1 MREGFNA
8 FLRYFLFTLAGMLG
22 ILMVVGLVLVFDWP
36 WWLGLSLLLLLV
48 GLALGGFFL
57 RKIWL
62 RRREQNFVNEIGAE
76 DLAQGKALSQQGKSE
91 LNSLQEGWRTA
102 LDTLR
107 HSNLKKLG
115 NPLYVLPWYLVIG
128 ESGSGKSTSLNSA
141 RLASPIRD
149 LGRIQ
154 GISATKQCEWW
165 FFEQAVVIDSAG
177 RYAMPINE
185 GQDKDEWQ
193 KFLSLLIR
201 YRRKEP
207 LNGLI
212 VTVAADRL
220 LEAGEAQL
228 EMDGCAIRQRID
240 ELMRALGVRVP
251 VYFLATKCDLI
262 QGVNRF
268 CEHLPAQSLDQPM
281 GIINQDLAP
290 DVDAFVERALHSIG
304 ERLRNLRLQ
313 LLHQPKA
320 RGGDPELLLFPE
332 EFEKL
337 AKGLFTFMSHA
348 FRANPYQETPLLR
361 GIFFSSGRQE
371 GIPHSHFSSTLGLSG
386 AEALPGTSRGLFLHD
401 FFAKIL
407 PHDRLLL
414 SPTRKSLE
422 WRALTGNLGLISWVI
437 LGVALCGLLSF
448 SFVKNLKTIRDFSHD
463 FSETA
468 PMRGDQPEAMA
479 TLERFRQDILKVE
492 EQNRHWWIPRFGL
505 TESVKVEKG
514 LKGRFCRQFQD
525 RILTPFDKQMAAGM
539 SALSPASP
547 DEIYAQ
553 YLVHL
558 VRRINILNARLD
570 DRELSALQAKPQPAY
585 FPLLNPTAGYPPNSA
600 AAAGTP
606 EVKNAFGA
614 LYLSALT
621 WREDSG
627 EVGKERA
634 LLRSWLKQLLAVK
647 GGNQQWLALWVDQR
661 SGLPPVTLK
670 EFWGGNPAATG
681 EKTVAPAFT
690 RKGKETLDSLVK
702 ELEAAAPDPALVAA
716 RRDALAGWYRGA
728 AFEAWRAFAED
739 FSRGEARLRGP
750 AEWQQAASRMASEQ
764 GPYFAFFNKIAL
776 ELEPLAR
783 ETAPPPWLQQIYQF
797 QSARAQGLVQESAAI
812 SKAAEGGKKI
822 LSTVRKNVGQEA
834 GAQKLEAQ
842 LTTAKACQ
850 EYCGALTAITPALA
864 SRNQVFQLA
873 SQTFGEDPSTGK
885 SPFYAATAGAARLK
899 TGISGSAADP
909 VFNKLLS
916 GPLEFLWSYL
926 RKESASQLQSLWEE
940 QVLAA
945 TMGMTSQQAIPALL
959 GPEGLAWRFVKGP
972 AAPFLTRSLSGYR
985 AKEALGG
992 SIAFESALFSFMGKG
1007 AKAQATVMAMGRPQN
1022 FSVGIKGLPTDT
1034 NAEASVKPHATRL
1047 EVQCGGNSQ
1056 VLINNNYPV
1065 GKTFSWSPEACGDV
1079 LFQIEV
1085 GDVVLTRH
1093 YPGQQ
1098 GFPDFLKDLHGGRR
1112 SFAVREFPG
1121 ERSALER
1128 MGVKTITVNY
1138 QLVGSAAILQQSAT
1152 LSGQAPRSI
1161 ARVWTY

>member
-1 MREGFNA
+1 MRAGLNA
-8 FLRYFLFTLAGMLG
+8 FLRYFLYTVAGMLG
-22 ILMVVGLVLVFDWP
+22 VLLVIGLVLVFDWP
-36 WWLGLSLLLLLV
+36 WWVGLFLMLLLV
-48 GLALGGFFL
+48 GLALGGFLL

-76 DLAQGKALSQQGKSE
+76 DLAQAKALSQQGKSE
-91 LNSLQEGWRTA
+91 LNSLQEGWKTA

-107 HSNLKKLG
+107 HSHLKKLG

-149 LGRIQ
+149 LSRIL

-177 RYAMPINE
+177 RYAIPVNE

-228 EMDGCAIRQRID
+228 EKDGSMIRQRID

-251 VYFLATKCDLI
+251 VYLLATKCDLV
-262 QGVNRF
+262 QGMNRF
-268 CEHLPAQSLDQPM
+268 CELLPAQSLDQPM
-281 GIINQDLAP
+281 GVINQDLAP
-290 DVDAFVERALHSIG
+290 EVDAFVQRALHGIG

-320 RGGDPELLLFPE
+320 GGVDPELLLFPE

-337 AKGLFTFMSHA
+337 TQGLSTFMRHA

-371 GIPHSHFSSTLGLSG
+371 GQPHSHFSRTLGLSG
-386 AEALPGTSRGLFLHD
+386 ALETLPGTSRGLFLHD

-407 PHDRLLL
+407 PRDRLLL
-414 SPTRKSLE
+414 APTRKSVE

-437 LGVALCGLLSF
+437 LGVAFCGLLSF

-468 PMRGDQPEAMA
+468 PMRGDLPDLA

-505 TESVKVEKG
+505 TESIKVEEG
-514 LKGRFCRQFQD
+514 LKERFCTQFQD
-525 RILTPFDKQMAAGM
+525 KILTPFDKQMAAEM
-539 SALSPASP
+539 TAIAPDSP
-547 DEIYAQ
+547 DEVYAQ

-558 VRRINILNARLD
+558 VRRINILKARLD
-570 DRELSALQAKPQPAY
+570 DRELSVLQAKPQPAY
-585 FPLLNPTAGYPPNSA
+585 FPLLNATAGYPPNSA
-600 AAAGTP
+600 ATGTP
-606 EVKNAFGA
+606 EAKNAFGT
-614 LYLSALT
+614 LYLSALI
-621 WREDSG
+621 WKENSG
-627 EVGKERA
+627 AVGKERA
-634 LLRSWLKQLLAVK
+634 LLQSWLKQLLAVK
-647 GGNQQWLALWVDQR
+647 DGHPQWLALWVDRQ

-670 EFWGGNPAATG
+670 EFWGGNPTAIG

-690 RKGKETLDSLVK
+690 RKGKDTLDSLVK
-702 ELEAAAPDPALVAA
+702 ELEAAAPDPALATA

-739 FSRGEARLRGP
+739 FSRGETRLRGP
-750 AEWQQAASRMASEQ
+750 AQWQQAASRMASEQ
-764 GPYFAFFNKIAL
+764 GPHFAFFNKIAL

-783 ETAPPPWLQQIYQF
+783 EATPPLWLQQVYQF
-797 QSARAQGLVQESAAI
+797 QSSRAQGLAQESAAF

-822 LSTVRKNVGQEA
+822 LSSVRKNVGQEA

-850 EYCGALTAITPALA
+850 EYCGALTAITQALA
-864 SRNQVFQLA
+864 SRNQLFQLA
-873 SQTFGEDPSTGK
+873 SQTFGEDPATGK
-885 SPFYAATAGAARLK
+885 SPFHNAAACAARLK

-909 VFNKLLS
+909 VFNKLLN
-916 GPLEFLWSYL
+916 GPLDFLWSYL
-926 RKESASQLQSLWEE
+926 RKESATQLQSLWEE

-945 TMGMTSQQAIPALL
+945 TTGMTNQQAIPALL

-972 AAPFLTRSLSGYR
+972 AAPFLTRGLSGYR

-992 SIAFESALFSFMGKG
+992 TIPFESALFSFMEKG
-1007 AKAQATVMAMGRPQN
+1007 AKAQATVMALGRPQN
-1022 FSVGIKGLPTDT
+1022 FSVGIKGLPTDS
-1034 NAEASVKPHATRL
+1034 NAEAGVKPHATRL

-1085 GDVVLTRH
+1085 GDVVLIRH

-1112 SFAVREFPG
+1112 SFAAREFPG

-1138 QLVGSAAILQQSAT
+1138 QLIGSAAILQQSST